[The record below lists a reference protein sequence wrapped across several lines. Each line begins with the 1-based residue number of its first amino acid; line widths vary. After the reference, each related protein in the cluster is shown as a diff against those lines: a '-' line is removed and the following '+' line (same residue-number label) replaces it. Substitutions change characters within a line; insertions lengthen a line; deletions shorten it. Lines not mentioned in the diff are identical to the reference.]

1 MRSEFASPPLA
12 PSTSR
17 RSLEGPWRPTRSR
30 RGERGRPPFRF
41 GDEPRERP
49 DHARVLPCCVAFS
62 AHGGTEPSEARSLR
76 PQPLTFCRSNLF
88 DLDLTPIP
96 SKAEAPT
103 GDPRIERAD
112 RMQLRLESRNL
123 DQLVP
128 DEHRVRA
135 LWDAVCRLDLTAF
148 YERIRA
154 RGVTPGRPAIDPRVL
169 ITLWLFATSE
179 GIGSARR
186 LARLCEQHDI
196 YRWICGGI
204 TVCHRVLSDF
214 RVGHGAALDG
224 LLTQLLAVLMKA
236 GVVKLKCVAQDGTR
250 VRASAGAASF
260 RRERSLRKC
269 LQQAKQQVQ
278 ALKQQLHADDDQ
290 TTDRRRQA
298 ARERAARDRQQRVE
312 EALQALEEVRESR
325 KKNGKTSEP
334 RASTTDPDARVM
346 KMPDGGFRP
355 GYNMQLAVDTDSRIV
370 VAARATNSGGDMGQ
384 VEPTVEEL
392 ERRTGTLPDDY
403 LVDGGYAK
411 RDSIDTLTEQG
422 VRVFAPVLT
431 PSKDRDPAKRQRQDS
446 EHVEAWRTRMD
457 TDEAKKIYKQRCATV
472 ETVNGDLKDHRGLER
487 LRVRGIER
495 VQCVLLWTVLA
506 YNLMR
511 TFALAPQLMTG

>member
-1 MRSEFASPPLA
+1 MCA
-12 PSTSR
+12 PAR
-17 RSLEGPWRPTRSR
+17 GPWHPSR
-30 RGERGRPPFRF
+30 MAA
-41 GDEPRERP
+41 GD
-49 DHARVLPCCVAFS
+49 
-62 AHGGTEPSEARSLR
+62 
-76 PQPLTFCRSNLF
+76 LF

-96 SKAEAPT
+96 SETEAPI

-128 DEHRVRA
+128 DEHRVRV

-169 ITLWLFATSE
+169 ITLWLYATSE
-179 GIGSARR
+179 GVGSARR
-186 LARLCEQHDI
+186 LARLCEQHDV

-214 RVGHGAALDG
+214 RVGHGVALDG
-224 LLTQLLAVLMKA
+224 LLTQLLAGLMRA

-269 LQQAKQQVQ
+269 LKQAEQQVQ
-278 ALKQQLHADDDQ
+278 ALKRQLDADDDQ

-325 KKNGKTSEP
+325 KKNGKRAEP

-346 KMPDGGFRP
+346 KMSDGGFRP
-355 GYNMQLAVDTDSRIV
+355 GYNMQLAVDTDSRII

-384 VEPTVEEL
+384 IEPTLAEIEQ
-392 ERRTGTLPDDY
+392 RTGVLPQDY

-411 RDSIDTLTEQG
+411 RESIEALTERG
-422 VRVFAPVLT
+422 VQVFAPVLT
-431 PSKDRDPAKRQRQDS
+431 PSKDRDPSKRQRQDS
-446 EHVEAWRTRMD
+446 EAVAGWRTRME
-457 TDEAKKIYKQRCATV
+457 TDEAKEIYKQRGATV
-472 ETVNGDLKDHRGLER
+472 ETANADLKDHRGLDR
-487 LRVRGIER
+487 LRVRGIDR
-495 VQCVLLWTVLA
+495 VQCVLLWAVLTYDLMRVFVLA
-506 YNLMR
+506 PHLLNR
-511 TFALAPQLMTG
+511 